1 MSDTTCQLELI
12 DPEGREI
19 LEADERQG
27 VFTAERFRS
36 KYPERYQLVLQ
47 GLAANVSRRQLA
59 KLCRCSRNT
68 IQAVEMQWSGDI
80 EPVKKRMAQTARV
93 AFATATERILEDLQ
107 DDMVMAKTGIKD
119 KAIVSG
125 ILRDTMQVLSD
136 APTHIIGRHDGP
148 DHSTLAGKLDELIQG
163 LPQAEPVGP
172 IPAPDI
178 SGQKATNSRQIQPIS
193 TRQRTDNP
201 QSDGSSK

>member
-1 MSDTTCQLELI
+1 MSNTTHQLELI
-12 DPEGREI
+12 DAEGREI
-19 LEADERQG
+19 LEEDERQG
-27 VFTAERFRS
+27 VFTAQRFRS
-36 KYPERYQLVLQ
+36 LHPERYQLVVQ
-47 GLAANVSRRQLA
+47 GLASGVSRRQLA
-59 KLCRCSRNT
+59 RLCRCSRNT
-68 IQAVEMQWSGDI
+68 VQAVEMQWSGDI
-80 EPVKKRMAQTARV
+80 EPVKKRMANTARV

-107 DDMVMAKTGIKD
+107 NDTVMANTGIKD

-163 LPQAEPVGP
+163 LPQAEPAGP

-178 SGQKATNSRQIQPIS
+178 SGQKATHSRQIQPIS

-201 QSDGSSK
+201 QSGGTNA